1 MACASRRNLRIGT
14 AGFKADDS
22 ILESG
27 AVVKFKRYLAT
38 RIAAAPCRNPVEAL
52 AAEKCQPLLAL
63 TGIYEPRVAFTQPR
77 ALLLPIF
84 TGSASE
90 FRDLATRRNE
100 PLIERIVNVKR
111 RSNRALS
118 VFRH

>member
-1 MACASRRNLRIGT
+1 MACASRRNLRIST
-14 AGFKADDS
+14 AGFNAGDS
-22 ILESG
+22 ILESA
-27 AVVKFKRYLAT
+27 AVVKFNCYLAT

-52 AAEKCQPLLAL
+52 AAEKCQPLLEL
-63 TGIYEPRVAFTQPR
+63 TGIYEPGFAFNQPL
-77 ALLLPIF
+77 ALLLHIF
-84 TGSASE
+84 TGRISE
-90 FRDLATRRNE
+90 FRELATQPNE